1 MSCKFI
7 LFGYQTSSNLILLL
21 NFIILLMN
29 YRIKNIHARE
39 ILDSRGNPTVEVDV
53 IIKNQIIG
61 RAAVPS
67 GASTGE
73 FEAMELR
80 DNDKKRYLGKGVLTA
95 VNNINGEINR
105 ALIDIDVTN
114 QTELDQTMIEL
125 DGTDNKSRLGANAIL
140 GVSMAATR
148 AAAKVTNSPLYEYL
162 SVNKKLLMP
171 VPMMN
176 ILNGGSHADNTVDI
190 QEFMIFPIG
199 AKTFSEA
206 LRMGTEIFHQ
216 LKLELSLKGLSTAVG
231 DEGGFAPNLFSN
243 EQALQIILT
252 AIKNAGYIAGE
263 EIFIALDVAASE
275 LFNNSLYKLESEG
288 KTYSSDEMI
297 NYLKNLVNKYPI
309 VSIEDGL
316 DQSDWAG
323 WKKLNRIMGKNIQIV
338 GDDLTVTNIH
348 RLKRAI
354 DEKSMNSILIKL
366 NQIGTITETIQA
378 VELAKKVGYG
388 VIISHRSGETEDTII
403 ADFSVAMGMG
413 QIKTGSASRSDR
425 VSKYNQLLRIEEK
438 LGDRAKLAT
447 IELLG
452 KNI

>member
-1 MSCKFI
+1 
-7 LFGYQTSSNLILLL
+7 
-21 NFIILLMN
+21 MN
-29 YRIKNIHARE
+29 SHIKNIISRE
-39 ILDSRGNPTVEVDV
+39 ILDSRGNPTVEVDIV
-53 IIKNQIIG
+53 LENNTMG

-73 FEAMELR
+73 FEAVELR
-80 DNDKKRYLGKGVLTA
+80 DNDKARYIGKGVLTA
-95 VNNINGEINR
+95 VNNINDEINK
-105 ALIDIDVTN
+105 ALTGVDVNDQLNIDEI
-114 QTELDQTMIEL
+114 MIEL

-140 GVSMAATR
+140 GVSMATCR
-148 AAAKVTNSPLYEYL
+148 AAAKVNNCPLFEYL
-162 SVNKKLLMP
+162 SINKNPLMP

-206 LRMGTEIFHQ
+206 LRMGTEVFHQ
-216 LKLELSLKGLSTAVG
+216 LKSELSQKGLNTSVG
-231 DEGGFAPNLFSN
+231 DEGGFAPDLVSN
-243 EQALQIILT
+243 EQALEIIIT
-252 AIKNAGYIAGE
+252 AIKNSGYTAGK

-275 LFNNSLYKLESEG
+275 LFDNQLYHLASED
-288 KTYSSDEMI
+288 KSYSSDEMI
-297 NYLKNLVNKYPI
+297 EYLKILVDKYPI
-309 VSIEDGL
+309 ISIEDGL
-316 DQSDWAG
+316 DQNDWDG
-323 WKKLNRIMGKNIQIV
+323 WKKLNGKLGKNIQIV

-388 VIISHRSGETEDTII
+388 AIISHRSGETEDTII

-425 VSKYNQLLRIEEK
+425 VSKYNQLLRIEEE
-438 LGDRAKLAT
+438 LGDKSMLAT
-447 IELLG
+447 IDLLG
-452 KNI
+452 NNK

>member
-1 MSCKFI
+1 
-7 LFGYQTSSNLILLL
+7 
-21 NFIILLMN
+21 MN
-29 YRIKNIHARE
+29 SHIKNIISRE
-39 ILDSRGNPTVEVDV
+39 ILDSRGNPTVEVD
-53 IIKNQIIG
+53 IILENNTMG

-80 DNDKKRYLGKGVLTA
+80 DNDKTRYIGKGVLTA
-95 VNNINGEINR
+95 VKNINDEINK
-105 ALIDIDVTN
+105 ALVGVDVIDQLNID
-114 QTELDQTMIEL
+114 DIMIEL

-140 GVSMAATR
+140 GVSMAASR
-148 AAAKVTNSPLYEYL
+148 AAAKVNNCPLYEYL
-162 SVNKKLLMP
+162 SINKNPLMP

-190 QEFMIFPIG
+190 QEFMIYPIG

-206 LRMGTEIFHQ
+206 LRMGTEVFHQ
-216 LKLELSLKGLSTAVG
+216 LKSELLQKGLNTSVG
-231 DEGGFAPNLFSN
+231 DEGGFAPDLESN
-243 EQALQIILT
+243 EQALEIILT
-252 AIKNAGYIAGE
+252 AIKNAGYTAGE

-275 LFNNSLYKLESEG
+275 LFDNQLYNLKSEN
-288 KTYSSDEMI
+288 KSYSSDEMI
-297 NYLKNLVNKYPI
+297 EYLKTLVDKYPI
-309 VSIEDGL
+309 ISIEDGL
-316 DQSDWAG
+316 DQSDWDG
-323 WKKLNRIMGKNIQIV
+323 WKKLNSKIGKNIQIV

-388 VIISHRSGETEDTII
+388 AIISHRSGETEDTII

-425 VSKYNQLLRIEEK
+425 IAKYNQLLRIEEE
-438 LGDRAKLAT
+438 LGNWATLAT
-447 IELLG
+447 MDLLG
-452 KNI
+452 KNK

>member
-1 MSCKFI
+1 
-7 LFGYQTSSNLILLL
+7 
-21 NFIILLMN
+21 MN
-29 YRIKNIHARE
+29 SHIKNIFSRE

-53 IIKNQIIG
+53 VLENNTMG

-80 DNDKKRYLGKGVLTA
+80 DNDKTRYLGKGVLTA
-95 VNNINGEINR
+95 VNNINDEINK
-105 ALIDIDVTN
+105 ALIGIDVN
-114 QTELDQTMIEL
+114 DQLNIDEIMIEL
-125 DGTDNKSRLGANAIL
+125 DGTDNKSRLGANATL
-140 GVSMAATR
+140 GVSMAACR
-148 AAAKVTNSPLYEYL
+148 AAANVNNCPLYEYL
-162 SVNKKLLMP
+162 SINNNPLMP

-206 LRMGTEIFHQ
+206 LRIGTEVFHQ
-216 LKLELSLKGLSTAVG
+216 LKSELSQNGLNTSVG
-231 DEGGFAPNLFSN
+231 DEGGFAPDLESN
-243 EQALQIILT
+243 EQALEIIIT
-252 AIKNAGYIAGE
+252 AIKNAGYTAGE

-275 LFNNSLYKLESEG
+275 LFDNQLYNLASEN
-288 KTYSSDEMI
+288 KSYSSDEMI
-297 NYLKNLVNKYPI
+297 EYLKTLVDKYPI
-309 VSIEDGL
+309 ISIEDGL
-316 DQSDWAG
+316 DQSDWEG
-323 WKKLNRIMGKNIQIV
+323 WKKLNSKIGKNIQIV

-388 VIISHRSGETEDTII
+388 AIISHRSGETEDTII

-425 VSKYNQLLRIEEK
+425 VSKYNQLLRIEEE
-438 LGDRAKLAT
+438 LGSGATLAT
-447 IELLG
+447 MDLLG
-452 KNI
+452 KNK

>member
-1 MSCKFI
+1 
-7 LFGYQTSSNLILLL
+7 
-21 NFIILLMN
+21 MN
-29 YRIKNIHARE
+29 SHIKNIISRE
-39 ILDSRGNPTVEVDV
+39 ILDSRGNPTVEVD
-53 IIKNQIIG
+53 IILENNTMG

-80 DNDKKRYLGKGVLTA
+80 DNDKTRYIGKGVLTA
-95 VNNINGEINR
+95 VNNINDEINK
-105 ALIDIDVTN
+105 ALVGVDVIDQLNID
-114 QTELDQTMIEL
+114 EIMIEL
-125 DGTDNKSRLGANAIL
+125 DGTDNKSRLGANATL
-140 GVSMAATR
+140 GVSMAAAR
-148 AAAKVTNSPLYEYL
+148 AAAKVNNCPLYEYL
-162 SVNKKLLMP
+162 SINKNPLMP

-190 QEFMIFPIG
+190 QEFMIYPIG

-206 LRMGTEIFHQ
+206 LRMGTEVFHQ
-216 LKLELSLKGLSTAVG
+216 LKSELLQKGLNTSVG
-231 DEGGFAPNLFSN
+231 DEGGFAPDLESN
-243 EQALQIILT
+243 EQALEIILT
-252 AIKNAGYIAGE
+252 AIKNAGYTAGE

-275 LFNNSLYKLESEG
+275 LFDNQLYNLASED
-288 KTYSSDEMI
+288 KSYSSDEMI
-297 NYLKNLVNKYPI
+297 EYLKILVDKYPI
-309 VSIEDGL
+309 ISIEDGL
-316 DQSDWAG
+316 DQSDWEG
-323 WKKLNRIMGKNIQIV
+323 WKKLNSKIGKNIQIV

-388 VIISHRSGETEDTII
+388 AIISHRSGETEDTII

-425 VSKYNQLLRIEEK
+425 IAKYNQLLRIEEE
-438 LGDRAKLAT
+438 LGNRATLAT
-447 IELLG
+447 MDLLG
-452 KNI
+452 KNK

>member
-1 MSCKFI
+1 
-7 LFGYQTSSNLILLL
+7 
-21 NFIILLMN
+21 MN
-29 YRIKNIHARE
+29 SHIKNIFSRE
-39 ILDSRGNPTVEVDV
+39 ILDSRGNPTVEVDIV
-53 IIKNQIIG
+53 LENNTMG

-80 DNDKKRYLGKGVLTA
+80 DNDKTRYIGKGVLTA
-95 VNNINGEINR
+95 VNNINDEINK
-105 ALIDIDVTN
+105 ALIGIDVN
-114 QTELDQTMIEL
+114 DQLNIDEIMIEL

-140 GVSMAATR
+140 GVSMAACR
-148 AAAKVTNSPLYEYL
+148 AAAKVNNCPLYEYL
-162 SVNKKLLMP
+162 SINNNPLMP

-190 QEFMIFPIG
+190 QEFMILPIG

-206 LRMGTEIFHQ
+206 LRIGTEVFHQ
-216 LKLELSLKGLSTAVG
+216 LKSELSQNGLNTSVG
-231 DEGGFAPNLFSN
+231 DEGGFAPDLESN
-243 EQALQIILT
+243 EQALEIIIT
-252 AIKNAGYIAGE
+252 AIKNAGYTAGE

-275 LFNNSLYKLESEG
+275 LFDNQLYNLASEN
-288 KTYSSDEMI
+288 KSYSSDEMI
-297 NYLKNLVNKYPI
+297 EYLKTLVDKYPI
-309 VSIEDGL
+309 ISIEDGL
-316 DQSDWAG
+316 DQSDWEG
-323 WKKLNRIMGKNIQIV
+323 WKKLNSKIGKNIQIV

-366 NQIGTITETIQA
+366 NQVGTITETIQA

-388 VIISHRSGETEDTII
+388 AIISHRSGETEDTII

-425 VSKYNQLLRIEEK
+425 GSKYNQLLRIEEE
-438 LGDRAKLAT
+438 LGSGATLAT
-447 IELLG
+447 IDLLG
-452 KNI
+452 KNK

>member
-1 MSCKFI
+1 
-7 LFGYQTSSNLILLL
+7 
-21 NFIILLMN
+21 MN

-95 VNNINGEINR
+95 VNNINGEINK
-105 ALIDIDVTN
+105 ALINIDVTS
-114 QTELDQTMIEL
+114 QTEIDQIMIEL

-140 GVSMAATR
+140 GASMAAAR

-231 DEGGFAPNLFSN
+231 DEGGFAPNLVSN

-323 WKKLNRIMGKNIQIV
+323 WKKLNRIIGKNIQIV

-388 VIISHRSGETEDTII
+388 VIISHRSVETEDTII

-438 LGDRAKLAT
+438 LGDKAKLAT
-447 IELLG
+447 IDLLG

>member
-1 MSCKFI
+1 
-7 LFGYQTSSNLILLL
+7 
-21 NFIILLMN
+21 MN
-29 YRIKNIHARE
+29 SRIKNIHSRE

-53 IIKNQIIG
+53 ILGNGVTG

-67 GASTGE
+67 GASTGK

-80 DNDKKRYLGKGVLTA
+80 DNDKKRYMGKGVLTA
-95 VNNINGEINR
+95 VNNINSEIDKI
-105 ALIDIDVTN
+105 LIGSNVVDQKKID
-114 QTELDQTMIEL
+114 QIMIDL

-140 GVSMAATR
+140 GVSMATAR
-148 AAAKVTNSPLYEYL
+148 AAAKDNNCPLYEYL

-190 QEFMIFPIG
+190 QEFMIFPFG
-199 AKTFSEA
+199 AKTFSDA

-216 LKLELSLKGLSTAVG
+216 LKLELSLQELNTAVG
-231 DEGGFAPNLFSN
+231 DEGGFAPNLGSN
-243 EQALQIILT
+243 EQALEIILI
-252 AIKNAGYIAGE
+252 AIKNAGYIAGK

-275 LFNNSLYKLESEG
+275 LFNNDLYNLKSED

-297 NYLKNLVNKYPI
+297 SYLKNLVDKYPI
-309 VSIEDGL
+309 ISIEDGL
-316 DQSDWAG
+316 DQSDWEG
-323 WKKLNRIMGKNIQIV
+323 WKNLNRVLGKNIQIV

-354 DEKSMNSILIKL
+354 NEKSMNSILIKL
-366 NQIGTITETIQA
+366 NQIGTITETVQA
-378 VELAKKVGYG
+378 VELAKKVGFG
-388 VIISHRSGETEDTII
+388 AIISHRSGETEDTII

-438 LGDRAKLAT
+438 LGDKAKLAT
-447 IELLG
+447 IDLLG